1 VLPEA
6 APPSADGFRPL
17 GEKCDP
23 GHIDA
28 LTRCD
33 GAVSLPNTATPSRQ
47 PVEVTV
53 DEHQRREYWRRNLR
67 LMAVLLTI
75 WALVSFG
82 AGILFVEPLN
92 EIVIAGFPLGFWFAQ
107 QGSIITFVILIAVYV
122 TRMDK
127 LDAEFGVD
135 EYEEEVHH
143 S

>member
-1 VLPEA
+1 LEA
-6 APPSADGFRPL
+6 
-17 GEKCDP
+17 
-23 GHIDA
+23 
-28 LTRCD
+28 
-33 GAVSLPNTATPSRQ
+33 
-47 PVEVTV
+47 TV
-53 DEHQRREYWRRNLR
+53 DEDQRRTYWRRNLR

-107 QGSIITFVILIAVYV
+107 QGSIIVFVILIAVYV
-122 TRMDK
+122 VRMDK